1 MRPLRDR
8 ICISFATALNR
19 FFSHPVIR
27 VPRGGRLV
35 RMSDR
40 PGWND
45 DSDRYGRGSASPEPE
60 GARSM
65 PRVQR
70 HPAPPRAPQV
80 PPQGP
85 GYQGQG
91 RQGYGTPEAPQH
103 DAYDPY
109 AQGGGQAGPGYDSGY
124 NTGQVYGSPQGPGHG
139 QGHGPGHG
147 PGQGPGGGRGGR
159 GGDGGYVQ
167 GRPAPDWRRRIKL
180 GALALVVV
188 VLAVSVSTYFWADS
202 KLKRE
207 VDLSKVIDRP
217 DAGDGTNYLIV
228 GSDSR
233 QGMSA
238 EDKKK
243 LHTGSAEGKRTDS
256 MMILHN
262 GSNGPTLVSLPRDSN
277 VEIPSFVG
285 SESGKTYQGTGRT
298 VKLNAAYAEDGP
310 ELLVRTVEYNTGLHI
325 DHYVEI
331 GFGGFASIVDAIGG
345 VELDIPKAFKDK
357 NSGADFQAGKQTLN
371 GEQSLAFVRT
381 RYAFAGSDLDR
392 TKNQQ
397 KFLAALASQTATPST
412 LINPFKLYPVLGA
425 GLDTLVVDK
434 DMSLWSLARM
444 FFAMKGVT
452 GGDGTSMNIPLSG
465 QSTSGG
471 NLIWDKAK
479 VKQLV
484 EQLKNDE
491 KVTVQGS

>member
-1 MRPLRDR
+1 MNDWPEGRTGDR
-8 ICISFATALNR
+8 N
-19 FFSHPVIR
+19 
-27 VPRGGRLV
+27 
-35 RMSDR
+35 
-40 PGWND
+40 
-45 DSDRYGRGSASPEPE
+45 RYGRGSSSPQPE
-60 GARSM
+60 GARAM
-65 PRVQR
+65 PHIQR
-70 HPAPPRAPQV
+70 RPAPQQAPQV
-80 PPQGP
+80 PPQG
-85 GYQGQG
+85 
-91 RQGYGTPEAPQH
+91 QGY
-103 DAYDPY
+103 DDRYSNN
-109 AQGGGQAGPGYDSGY
+109 PGYDSGY
-124 NTGQVYGSPQGPGHG
+124 NTGQVYGGGNGGG
-139 QGHGPGHG
+139 QG
-147 PGQGPGGGRGGR
+147 GGGNGGGDGR
-159 GGDGGYVQ
+159 GYGDGGYVQ
-167 GRPAPDWRRRIKL
+167 GRPAPDWRRRIKV
-180 GALALVVV
+180 GALTLVVV

-207 VDLSKVIDRP
+207 VDLSKVIERP
-217 DAGDGTNYLIV
+217 SEGDGTNYLIV

-233 QGMSA
+233 EGMTA

-256 MMILHN
+256 MMILHD

-285 SESGKTYQGTGRT
+285 SESGKSYKGTGRT

-310 ELLVRTVEYNTGLHI
+310 ELLVRTVEFNTGLHI

-331 GFGGFASIVDAIGG
+331 GFGGFAQIVDAIGG

-412 LINPFKLYPVLGA
+412 ILNPFKLYPTMGA
-425 GLDTLVVDK
+425 GLDTLIVDK
-434 DMSLWSLARM
+434 DMSLWSLSQM

-452 GGDGTSMNIPLSG
+452 GGEGTSMNIPISG
-465 QSTSGG
+465 SVNG
-471 NLIWDKAK
+471 NLVWDKAK

-484 EQLKNDE
+484 QELNNDE
-491 KVTVQGS
+491 KVTVTGD